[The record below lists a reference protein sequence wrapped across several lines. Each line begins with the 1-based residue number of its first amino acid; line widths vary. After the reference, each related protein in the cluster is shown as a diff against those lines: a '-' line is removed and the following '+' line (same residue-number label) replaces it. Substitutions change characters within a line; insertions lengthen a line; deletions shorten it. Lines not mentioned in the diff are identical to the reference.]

1 MKYAKGFGGS
11 FYCSLREEFCSISE
25 LKNRIKEVDEVIK
38 YFTNLHQQTD
48 FTCLA
53 VKYLKELRIEILGE
67 IERREG
73 KPVINGIHVEKMWL
87 WTLRKHRREIT
98 AIDEELVRFRRE
110 YYGKYIWH
118 ESELEPFQLPID
130 SFQRRVLE
138 ECVGTLWHEVYTPE
152 VRKRGG
158 LDNIDSR
165 IRMYYYILV
174 LILLLLIYITI
185 LR

>member
-53 VKYLKELRIEILGE
+53 VKYLNELRIEILGE

-73 KPVINGIHVEKMWL
+73 KPVINGIHVEKMCSF
-87 WTLRKHRREIT
+87 HRFS
-98 AIDEELVRFRRE
+98 A
-110 YYGKYIWH
+110 
-118 ESELEPFQLPID
+118 
-130 SFQRRVLE
+130 
-138 ECVGTLWHEVYTPE
+138 
-152 VRKRGG
+152 
-158 LDNIDSR
+158 
-165 IRMYYYILV
+165 V
-174 LILLLLIYITI
+174 LIPGSSLLYP
-185 LR
+185 RPR